1 MQRAQGFAMQGD
13 RVVFTNGS
21 ASTTLVQESAP
32 FAGITAYLTGTTT
45 LATLYSD
52 NQIPPT
58 PMANPFTA
66 NADGYW
72 FFYAIDGRY
81 DVLIESPDWS
91 WTIGDV
97 LLQDGG
103 RWTADQ
109 NANGHRL
116 NDLGGISFVNGQCR
130 DSIALDANCNLL
142 VTGTGG
148 NTLLSLSPAG
158 DLTIPGRLQASS
170 IELNNGVCSTA
181 IQFDANCNVVVYGSL
196 ATTGNLK
203 VGGGFELDGPWL
215 SDQNANGHVLTGLSA
230 IQMSNGTCSTQI
242 AFDANCFLVVYG
254 SLGVTQNLDVNGLT
268 NLAGKLK
275 VDGGFELDGP
285 WLTDQN
291 ANGHEL
297 IGLNIL
303 GVSTI
308 HLASGSCAA
317 EIGFDANCN
326 VVLYGNLKVNGSLDA
341 SGGITIG
348 GQPLDVGV
356 ASLNG
361 LKGDIS
367 LVAGPGVTISPS
379 GQSITISALAVSSQ
393 DVLVEAGTGTARV
406 WQAVYQNPWPYPIF
420 VTVSINLG
428 PHDGAMAWC
437 ASNNP
442 PSTEVAV
449 IQSQSEDF
457 TQLHA
462 LSFWV
467 LPGYYYMLDRQ
478 TMSSNPDWP
487 ALINTWVEWH

>member
-1 MQRAQGFAMQGD
+1 MERAQGFAMQGD

-32 FAGITAYLTGTTT
+32 YARITAYLTGTTT

-52 NQIPPT
+52 NQTPPT

-130 DSIALDANCNLL
+130 DSITLDANCNLL

-158 DLTIPGRLQASS
+158 DLTIPGRLTASG

-181 IQFDANCNVVVYGSL
+181 IQFDASCNVVVHGNL
-196 ATTGNLK
+196 VTTGNFT
-203 VGGGFELDGPWL
+203 VGGNTHLAGNLNVDGGFGLSGPWL
-215 SDQNANGHVLTGLSA
+215 TDQNANGHVLTGLSA

-242 AFDANCFLVVYG
+242 GFDANCFLVVYG
-254 SLGVTQNLDVNGLT
+254 SLGVTGNLDVNGKT
-268 NLAGKLK
+268 NLAGGLK
-275 VDGGFELDGP
+275 VDGSLELDGP
-285 WLTDQN
+285 SITDQN
-291 ANGHEL
+291 ANGHAL
-297 IGLNIL
+297 TGVGIL
-303 GVSTI
+303 GVSAI
-308 HLASGSCAA
+308 HLASGNCAA

-326 VVLYGNLKVNGSLDA
+326 VTLYGNLIVHGRLDA
-341 SGGITIG
+341 DNGIF
-348 GQPLDVGV
+348 PR
-356 ASLNG
+356 
-361 LKGDIS
+361 
-367 LVAGPGVTISPS
+367 
-379 GQSITISALAVSSQ
+379 ITVQ
-393 DVLVEAGTGTARV
+393 DVLVEAGGGTARV
-406 WQAVYQNPWPYPIF
+406 WQAVYQNPWPYPMF

-428 PHDGAMAWC
+428 PHDGAMAFC

-442 PSTEVAV
+442 PGIEVAA

-457 TQLHA
+457 TQIHA

-467 LPGYYYMLDRQ
+467 LPGYYYMLDREIL
-478 TMSSNPDWP
+478 SSNPESP